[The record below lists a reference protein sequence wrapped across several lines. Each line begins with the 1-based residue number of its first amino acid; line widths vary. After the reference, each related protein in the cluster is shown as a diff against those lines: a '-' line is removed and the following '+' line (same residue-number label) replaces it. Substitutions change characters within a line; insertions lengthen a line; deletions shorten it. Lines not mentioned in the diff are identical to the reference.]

1 MRTQSAKLTAHGE
14 DPYAVLPLLMTY
26 MGHRSVQATSQYIH
40 LSAESFPAILK
51 QSEALFGNLIP
62 LEDISKKHPSDSAIC
77 ISNYLTKSPS
87 RRKKSQPQYHKVIQ
101 GHLLPA
107 FTIYEGDEQ
116 KDRQDLLG
124 RY

>member
-1 MRTQSAKLTAHGE
+1 MPASEHGNWNSFVR
-14 DPYAVLPLLMTY
+14 PATCALPSAVL
-26 MGHRSVQATSQYIH
+26 RQY
-40 LSAESFPAILK
+40 
-51 QSEALFGNLIP
+51 G
-62 LEDISKKHPSDSAIC
+62 
-77 ISNYLTKSPS
+77 YLHFQLPYKTPS